1 MEKFS
6 PVGEKDITR
15 AIVAEF
21 AKQFEEYVESDCIII
36 GGGPSGL
43 MAGRNLAKAGKKV
56 FIIERNNYLGGGFW
70 VGGYLM
76 NKVTVRHPGER
87 VLDELGIPYQAV
99 SEGLL
104 VADGPHA
111 CSKLIASACDSGVK
125 FANMTVFEDLEWIIN
140 EGEWPIL
147 ALCGAMQLVALLH
160 DVPCGPM
167 GRLPEDMADPN
178 PDYRPGMLKEKGY
191 YPINIVRSD
200 ALFDGLSQKPVFSQW
215 HYWELKAVPPGF
227 VRLAESEL
235 CPIQAIRHETRPVY
249 GTQFHPEE
257 YSEEHPAG
265 KQVLSNFF
273 RISGL

>member
-1 MEKFS
+1 MLCYVILEHS
-6 PVGEKDITR
+6 R
-15 AIVAEF
+15 HL
-21 AKQFEEYVESDCIII
+21 AKLTGSESDLARLFRHKLRFEEISEVPCLMQHYTRVTPESLRAWNVQALLI
-36 GGGPSGL
+36 SG
-43 MAGRNLAKAGKKV
+43 N
-56 FIIERNNYLGGGFW
+56 
-70 VGGYLM
+70 
-76 NKVTVRHPGER
+76 VTEW
-87 VLDELGIPYQAV
+87 DQY
-99 SEGLL
+99 
-104 VADGPHA
+104 D
-111 CSKLIASACDSGVK
+111 
-125 FANMTVFEDLEWIIN
+125 MTVFEDLEWIIN
-140 EGEWPIL
+140 EGDWPIL

-167 GRLPEDMADPN
+167 GRLPEGMADPN